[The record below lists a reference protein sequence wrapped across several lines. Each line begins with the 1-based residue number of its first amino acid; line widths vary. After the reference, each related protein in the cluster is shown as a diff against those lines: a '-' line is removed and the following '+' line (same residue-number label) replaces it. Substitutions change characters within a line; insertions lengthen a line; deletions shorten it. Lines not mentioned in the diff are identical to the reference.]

1 MFRFISILS
10 ILFALSSCS
19 KNELNERKLGGV
31 WEGEKVVYTFYQN
44 NEVLRDSTVPNSGAL
59 YLWDDDELYNQYGNS
74 LAIVPDFIGSEWEG
88 DAGDMNTLLGYNIT
102 KHTRRKLELTRNY
115 TDNDFNVISSVTF
128 YFKRSK

>member
-1 MFRFISILS
+1 MFRYISIFLL
-10 ILFALSSCS
+10 LFTISSCS

-74 LAIVPDFIGSEWEG
+74 LAISPDFVGSE
-88 DAGDMNTLLGYNIT
+88 
-102 KHTRRKLELTRNY
+102 
-115 TDNDFNVISSVTF
+115 
-128 YFKRSK
+128 

>member
-1 MFRFISILS
+1 MFRFIIILS

-59 YLWDDDELYNQYGNS
+59 YLWDDDELYNQYGSS
-74 LAIVPDFIGSEWEG
+74 LAISPDFTGSEWEG
-88 DAGDMNTLLGYNIT
+88 DAGDINTLLGYNIS

-115 TDNDFNVISSVTF
+115 TDNDLNVISSVTF